1 MSQFSNN
8 RNYHSH
14 VQAANGQLRNVEWP
28 VFFEKLGH
36 VHSIHNKF
44 DLALRVHINVPAV
57 EQRIGKVI
65 KKLKILD
72 ADIKGRMRWRK
83 SWSCLLNFIFLNF
96 SQNQV

>member
-1 MSQFSNN
+1 M
-8 RNYHSH
+8 
-14 VQAANGQLRNVEWP
+14 EWP

-57 EQRIGKVI
+57 EDRIGKVI

-72 ADIKGRMRWRK
+72 TDIKGR
-83 SWSCLLNFIFLNF
+83 WSCLLVASLNYISIFTANI
-96 SQNQV
+96 